1 MKITLRTLGQEHD
14 ITEYVDRPIP
24 QAKSVGDIFNSATLT
39 IPFIKADELSS
50 ELDLSYRIPRMSV
63 VEIEDIEDT
72 RQYYVVKADVDKKN
86 DLEYRHD
93 LELKS
98 PEILLSYR
106 PISDYSVTQPVSEG
120 RVYVNEISKSVDGN
134 RLFTEGD
141 NTLLLAMTTESVS
154 VDDSYIENREIK
166 VAGKYKITFRANM
179 IAEWLQPSN
188 PYGVRYMAIA
198 FKVGGVEI
206 HRHFINDMRPLT
218 SLPDYQDII
227 YTFTQNIANTG
238 ELEVF
243 VIGYTLDDAISLNI
257 KNIKLEIIYEEI
269 TQGSIKYLDG
279 EVEKLL
285 NLTAVNVKEFWLDED
300 TRSRLATVKAFDTQ
314 DTETTLYEALN
325 KIANY
330 VKAKVRLRLDFES
343 GRKIVWFEF
352 YDDLA
357 EQEYVEVDNDQVNIT
372 SDLNEYTSAFEL
384 KNNNILK
391 SNFIRETIT
400 LRTDDISQ
408 ITTENIKII
417 TTYPLDRIKKIEISG
432 KEFKDT
438 SNAVVDLSL
447 IDITNRVVLKDYYDT
462 LDSFDRA
469 SDRPLGDTQNNH
481 LWFVRGSN
489 VINGLSFLGNRYE
502 KWIQG
507 DNGNRALYETM
518 ACVVQ
523 EYLDGL
529 GTSRKL
535 PVKIDG
541 GLDDDLLIVVRIE
554 YYTFSDSSAVIH
566 KDDQLGFEEKI
577 LRRLNANDRV
587 NNADMLGA
595 YARQKVNAVGGTK
608 KAISGI
614 TNNPNEIPKLA
625 SRDNGYRVVS
635 VSKYSYDDEVEFI
648 ATLVN
653 HYIYESEYVGIDSDR
668 RLYRVSKDDF
678 VDRVDKSL
686 NMLYLSKDYKGQN
699 NTPFNLEGLVA
710 ILTISAGSFVPPR
723 IAYLTYDNKQVSK
736 FIDVNALGNTVEF
749 RVGMENNYSAGF
761 KKVIG
766 ELNGEPFIYQTAV
779 PYVDIFGTAS
789 ELGVEYYAY
798 LDNQSLQNFNDYP
811 QGQVLGSGLLGGF
824 IYGINKDAREKSV
837 LSTQIAIMSN
847 EPEVIVYDGLAK
859 FNRQVLNETRD
870 IKMARLHYVP
880 NRDDKFID
888 ISKTDILVNNTQLK
902 EGYVEFNVMY
912 AGNYAWY
919 DNESK
924 ELLLVY
930 ENAVTGD
937 NRLYFSGVPYE
948 IGVPNYIPSHIQR
961 LTVGVNYDV
970 ESESEYVEVSTLQ
983 EQLSVN
989 VNEKWK
995 EVKENYV
1002 SVGLGVTVDSSSY
1015 YLETKEV
1022 KEDLAVKFNKLI
1034 KDSFNKY
1041 DVNAV
1046 VNISD
1051 SISGGYV
1058 FSEEKKETLLTQNN
1072 LGLIDVF
1079 SVVLSN
1085 KAVIEYEIETEYVAT
1100 DFVSDDIEL
1109 SSTVDIYAYE
1119 NNNIESS
1126 LEITDEVVG
1135 DYLATAT
1142 VDENIDIVTEYNG
1155 NGILERTATVDL
1167 LITESNANNYLISQ
1181 YLTETTLV
1189 GSGLGGAEVHSVVLS
1204 NKAIVDYEIESD
1216 YVTANYREE
1225 MLQTKTSVS
1234 NDEYNAND
1242 LSGLL
1247 LVNEDLLSNYIASSY
1262 VEETALVSND
1272 LGMLNVE
1279 SVVVGVK
1286 VDIGEETESEYI
1298 TVATTV
1304 NDLAVGVTYDG
1315 FLRQYRRDLTSAVNI
1330 THDVVGSYVGATVVE
1345 NIGVGLTF
1353 DNYAEYYIA
1362 LNDPIITT
1370 IVKNICQQITLNI
1383 ENDNDVKVKV
1393 YANNIYLGDI
1403 NANGNQ
1409 NYTLAHTLNG
1419 NSGVG
1424 GTYYVN
1430 IKFEYQSS
1438 QVTTQYS
1445 DTILAMCMPF

>member
-106 PISDYSVTQPVSEG
+106 PISDYSITQPISEG
-120 RVYVNEISKSVDGN
+120 RVFVNEVSGKDSQNLNFSYSQDRQQFAFITSGV
-134 RLFTEGD
+134 TGD
-141 NTLLLAMTTESVS
+141 DET
-154 VDDSYIENREIK
+154 IENRVLKADGEYK
-166 VAGKYKITFRANM
+166 VSFKSAVTFM
-179 IAEWLQPSN
+179 SSGGWLKN
-188 PYGVRYMAIA
+188 VKLIMEL
-198 FKVGGVEI
+198 GGVEVY
-206 HRHFINDMRPLT
+206 NSSLDDMRFYNLPIKVSRTATFENIGINELKVYLT
-218 SLPDYQDII
+218 ADDELDGTTV
-227 YTFTQNIANTG
+227 TFENTM
-238 ELEVF
+238 
-243 VIGYTLDDAISLNI
+243 
-257 KNIKLEIIYEEI
+257 LEIAYYD
-269 TQGSIKYLDG
+269 TQQSKIKYLDG

-285 NLTAVNVKEFWLDED
+285 NLTAINVKEFWLDED
-300 TRSRLATVKAFDTQ
+300 TKSRLATVKAFNTQ

-343 GRKIVWFEF
+343 GRKIVWFEY
-352 YDDLA
+352 YDNLA

-417 TTYPLDRIKKIEISG
+417 TTYPLDRIRKIEISG

-438 SNAVVDLSL
+438 SNNVVEDGA
-447 IDITNRVVLKDYYDT
+447 IDITPRVVLKDYYDT

-469 SDRPLGDTQNNH
+469 NTRPIGDTQNNH
-481 LWFVRGSN
+481 LWFVRGGKE
-489 VINGLSFLGNRYE
+489 INGLSFLGNRYE

-518 ACVVQ
+518 ACIVQ
-523 EYLDGL
+523 ERLDEEGE
-529 GTSRKL
+529 SKQL
-535 PVKIDG
+535 PVKVDG
-541 GLDDDLLIVVRIE
+541 GLADDLLIIVRIE

-608 KAISGI
+608 KAISGSA
-614 TNNPNEIPKLA
+614 NNPNEIPKLA

-648 ATLVN
+648 ATLVKD
-653 HYIYESEYVGIDSDR
+653 YIYESEYVGIDSDR
-668 RLYRVSKDDF
+668 RLYRVPKDDY
-678 VDRVDKSL
+678 VDRVDKAL
-686 NMLYLSKDYKGQN
+686 NMLYLSKERIGSND
-699 NTPFNLEGLVA
+699 TPFNLEGLVA
-710 ILTISAGSFVPPR
+710 ILTTSAGSFVPPR

-948 IGVPNYIPSHIQR
+948 IGISNYKPTYIRR
-961 LTVGVNYDV
+961 LDLGF
-970 ESESEYVEVSTLQ
+970 EVS
-983 EQLSVN
+983 EFVN
-989 VNEKWK
+989 IFYLGVSDVNESVELKLDYSQIR
-995 EVKENYV
+995 VKQV
-1002 SVGLGVTVDSSSY
+1002 
-1015 YLETKEV
+1015 
-1022 KEDLAVKFNKLI
+1022 
-1034 KDSFNKY
+1034 
-1041 DVNAV
+1041 
-1046 VNISD
+1046 
-1051 SISGGYV
+1051 
-1058 FSEEKKETLLTQNN
+1058 
-1072 LGLIDVF
+1072 
-1079 SVVLSN
+1079 
-1085 KAVIEYEIETEYVAT
+1085 
-1100 DFVSDDIEL
+1100 EL
-1109 SSTVDIYAYE
+1109 DNT
-1119 NNNIESS
+1119 
-1126 LEITDEVVG
+1126 
-1135 DYLATAT
+1135 
-1142 VDENIDIVTEYNG
+1142 
-1155 NGILERTATVDL
+1155 
-1167 LITESNANNYLISQ
+1167 
-1181 YLTETTLV
+1181 
-1189 GSGLGGAEVHSVVLS
+1189 
-1204 NKAIVDYEIESD
+1204 
-1216 YVTANYREE
+1216 
-1225 MLQTKTSVS
+1225 
-1234 NDEYNAND
+1234 
-1242 LSGLL
+1242 L
-1247 LVNEDLLSNYIASSY
+1247 LVNESAYGFYLDTTDVNELIVINADIEMMDIVNRQVITDVAVDFELEHFYLDVVNINEIIELNIAISQEKMELLNFDKTLDVIATVDNNYISNRNINEISLIGVDLGLTDVYSVTLSNEMLVNETIDINYINAENIKETITITTKMTNRDYKGFPLESELVVTEY
-1262 VEETALVSND
+1262 VDNFYINVIDINETVIVYSD
-1272 LGMLNVE
+1272 LGANQLMTSDLELNMTT
-1279 SVVVGVK
+1279 
-1286 VDIGEETESEYI
+1286 EEYLEHFYLDT
-1298 TVATTV
+1298 
-1304 NDLAVGVTYDG
+1304 
-1315 FLRQYRRDLTSAVNI
+1315 VNI
-1330 THDVVGSYVGATVVE
+1330 TESVTMSNDITHFDTHIKDF
-1345 NIGVGLTF
+1345 NININTTETINHFYLMANNITEEV
-1353 DNYAEYYIA
+1353 I
-1362 LNDPIITT
+1362 LNNIITKTAIIPDPPETFNAPVVTKDDDRLCGLIT
-1370 IVKNICQQITLNI
+1370 IKVVNGN
-1383 ENDNDVKVKV
+1383 NFKVKV
-1393 YANNIYLGDI
+1393 YADNVYMGEL
-1403 NANGNQ
+1403 NANSNKL
-1409 NYTLAHTLNG
+1409 YTFSHSLNG
-1419 NSGVG
+1419 SGVIGMG
-1424 GTYYVN
+1424 GGYFYKA
-1430 IKFEYQSS
+1430 IKFVDNGDEK
-1438 QVTTQYS
+1438 TTNFS
-1445 DTILAMCMPF
+1445 HFIIPLCIPPF